1 MTVDFGLALV
11 ERHPKTA
18 LNQWMHDLDG
28 TIPHL
33 VGRFKSL
40 WMTDHLFWGEQFAY
54 ECWTVLSFLAAKW
67 PQFDVGPMVMG
78 QNYRNPALLAKM
90 AATLQVL
97 SEGRHILGIGAGW
110 KEDEYRGYGYTMPSP
125 GARLEQLTESLEIIK
140 ALFTQPGK
148 ISYQGK
154 HYWLD
159 EGILEPKPQ
168 PVPPICVGVKGDK
181 ALAIAAKYGDWWN
194 ISDAPIGV
202 FTDRMRLLDKYC
214 EDIQRDPKSLRR
226 TWFGRIVTGTTAAE
240 IEARATTA
248 RDTVYTTNNA
258 FVGTPA
264 QIVESMA
271 QYVALGCDYFMVDIV
286 GLPNNDLLNLVLDE
300 IVTPVQKLR

>member
-1 MTVDFGLALV
+1 
-11 ERHPKTA
+11 
-18 LNQWMHDLDG
+18 
-28 TIPHL
+28 
-33 VGRFKSL
+33 
-40 WMTDHLFWGEQFAY
+40 MTDHLFWGEQFAY

-90 AATLQVL
+90 AATLQVF
-97 SEGRHILGIGAGW
+97 SEGRLILGLGAGW
-110 KEDEYRGYGYTMPSP
+110 KEDEYRGYGYTMPSA
-125 GARLEQLTESLEIIK
+125 GARLEQLSESLEIIK
-140 ALFTQPGK
+140 ALFTQSGK
-148 ISYQGK
+148 ISYHGK
-154 HYWLD
+154 HYWLE
-159 EGILEPKPQ
+159 EGVLEPKPN

-181 ALAIAAKYGDWWN
+181 SLAIAAKYGDWWN
-194 ISDAPIGV
+194 ISDAPIAV
-202 FTDRMRLLDKYC
+202 FTDRMRVLDNYC
-214 EDIQRDPKSLRR
+214 EAIQRDPKSLRR
-226 TWFGRIVTGTTAAE
+226 TWFGRIVTGTTPAE

-300 IVTPVQKLR
+300 IVAPVQKLK